1 MDVTEILNHCQTR
14 KGVEETFPFGPD
26 ALVLKVG
33 GKMFMLIALES
44 EPLTISVKT
53 HPEWSAE
60 LREKYSQIA
69 GAYHMNKTHWNSVV
83 CEGLK
88 KELILKM
95 IDHSYDLVFSSLTKN
110 QKEAVNNS

>member
-60 LREKYSQIA
+60 LREKHPQIA
-69 GAYHMNKTHWNSVV
+69 AAYHMNKTHWSSVV

-88 KELILKM
+88 RELILEM